1 MYYKNNLNYFLILLT
16 GVLSVDVHSYHPP
29 KLAPKVGTV
38 DKEVRYCYIALD
50 KGFEPFHVKRDLGL
64 TVQCRHLAGSS
75 RAI

>member
-1 MYYKNNLNYFLILLT
+1 MINAIPQKINVRIL
-16 GVLSVDVHSYHPP
+16 VP

-64 TVQCRHLAGSS
+64 TFDNKV
-75 RAI
+75 IVV